1 MNSKKLETVVGAF
14 VLLGLVA
21 VAYLA
26 LKIGAG
32 SFVGGDTMVVHA
44 RFSNAAGVNPGS
56 QVVISGVTVGRVDA
70 VRLNPVDFSAVVDMR
85 LRKDLKLSTDSMVS
99 VKTSGLIGDK
109 FLAIRPGADDELIEA
124 DGMFTETES
133 TVDIESLIS
142 RFAFGSVQKSDDKS
156 AAPAPAAGAASS
168 SETPSP

>member
-1 MNSKKLETVVGAF
+1 MNSRKLETVVGAF
-14 VLLGLVA
+14 VLLGLIAVA
-21 VAYLA
+21 VLA

-32 SFVGGDTMVVHA
+32 AFVRGDTMLVHA
-44 RFSNAAGVNPGS
+44 RFANAAGVNPGS

-70 VRLNPVDFSAVVDMR
+70 VRLNPADFSAVVDMR
-85 LRKDLKLSTDSMVS
+85 VRKDLRLSTDSIVS

-109 FLAIRPGADDELIEA
+109 FLAIRPGADDEMIAA

-142 RFAFGSVQKSDDKS
+142 RFAFGSVDNKKDDKS
-156 AAPAPAAGAASS
+156 AANPP
-168 SETPSP
+168 TP